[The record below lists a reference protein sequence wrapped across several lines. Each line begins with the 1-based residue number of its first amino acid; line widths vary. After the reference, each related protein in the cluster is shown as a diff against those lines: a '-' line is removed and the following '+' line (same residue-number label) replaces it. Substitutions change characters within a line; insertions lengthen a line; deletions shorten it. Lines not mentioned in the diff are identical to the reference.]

1 MRRSLS
7 PKSSPNR
14 KRQRWSSP
22 EFDEDLNLS
31 QDDIEALDRL
41 ETSYSQKA
49 RSSDEDE
56 TDKSG
61 SSDAVH
67 KDISQNPFD
76 ARNSHVQDPS
86 TSAMIFPAFGF
97 KSAAAIASAST
108 TDTDLSLLSQPS
120 SLPNSPVQEQDFSS
134 WFVPSVPSEI
144 SGFQTAGLV
153 SATSLFSSAK
163 TSSLL
168 TASEGIIAPSLEA
181 LEKARQKMKEW
192 QEEDTDGCSAEEST
206 QPDAMN
212 LFRTASSLTSFTPP
226 ALPALRNVQN
236 VPDTPGTPSPA
247 PFSRPLSKGP
257 TNSSV
262 KSLKTKQQTFKSPLM
277 KPSPLK
283 QSYSPLSNLQN
294 DPQSSKQISDAR
306 LPLVSSPL
314 STGLSTPQFTALSTG
329 FSTPNS
335 KPRTTPAK
343 FVTPFK
349 PGMRPGEPGREKLL
363 QQTKEAD
370 KKLVL
375 SPLPN
380 LKPDTVQTK
389 AQTSPVPKTKTYQ
402 FFDLTKP
409 SNRKTLASSG
419 LVPQR
424 FTAKQLE
431 FPGMSLSELEQIH
444 PRITAYY
451 SFYRK
456 VPSTQYDDPPPFD
469 TVHPDAVMDPLAT
482 FTYLKEAGCSLVTKP
497 WIDNHWGLILW
508 KLAGMTCLEPEKEWD
523 EKERRWCWEEVY
535 RQMLYRYERE
545 INQGVRPPLRL
556 IATQDAPSTSP
567 MVLCVSEI
575 KWTENRLLENGEM
588 YHGCPEL
595 ELTDG
600 WYKIRAQVD
609 APLTRA
615 IQKGTLAIGRKIA
628 IVGARLDSER
638 KDPQEILE
646 AYNSIKLILTG
657 NSTHLAP
664 WHAKLGFQRELPVAT
679 MHSLT
684 RDGGIITVM
693 DLLVVKVYPI
703 AYFQFINTDKGR
715 INNGPLNEKEEMM
728 LRDEWQRRREFE
740 ESKLREDF
748 DKNMRRYHGYTDRLE
763 RKAGN
768 RFQPCEDGPPDH
780 IDDLYDKLEE
790 PEEAGKVISAISPT
804 DAGWLVRRIRKQLE
818 KDQENL
824 MDEIEKE
831 LADICPPRDVRSF
844 RVIVVKDARTQR
856 RPGNRVAQLTVWD
869 VLNVS
874 LSEGRPAGSF
884 EPGERCLVTHL
895 QPTQV
900 SAWMDCAPGAE
911 IYVCTTRNTRWRKL
925 RN

>member
-7 PKSSPNR
+7 PKPSPNR
-14 KRQRWSSP
+14 KRQRLSSP
-22 EFDEDLNLS
+22 NFDEELNLS
-31 QDDIEALDRL
+31 QDELEALDRL
-41 ETSYSQKA
+41 ETCYSQKA
-49 RSSDEDE
+49 RNSDENE
-56 TDKSG
+56 TNKSG
-61 SSDAVH
+61 SMHEGA
-67 KDISQNPFD
+67 SQNPFD
-76 ARNSHVQDPS
+76 SNKPEPS
-86 TSAMIFPAFGF
+86 ISAIFPASGF
-97 KSAAAIASAST
+97 TSAAAIASTST
-108 TDTDLSLLSQPS
+108 TDMDLSPTCQPS
-120 SLPNSPVQEQDFSS
+120 SSNSPIQEQDFSS
-134 WFVPSVPSEI
+134 WFAPGPPI
-144 SGFQTAGLV
+144 KTTAFQTGGLV
-153 SATSLFSSAK
+153 AATSLFSSAK
-163 TSSLL
+163 VPGFS
-168 TASEGIIAPSLEA
+168 TASKGIIAPSSAA

-192 QEEDTDGCSAEEST
+192 QREDTDGLSIEESI
-206 QPDAMN
+206 QPSAME
-212 LFRTASSLTSFTPP
+212 LFRTASSLTPFTPLARP
-226 ALPALRNVQN
+226 ALINVQN
-236 VPDTPGTPSPA
+236 TPDTPGTPSPA

-257 TNSSV
+257 TNAAV
-262 KSLKTKQQTFKSPLM
+262 ASLRTKQQAFKSPLM
-277 KPSPLK
+277 KPSTLK
-283 QSYSPLSNLQN
+283 ESISPIANSKNN
-294 DPQSSKQISDAR
+294 PQSSTQTSRAQH
-306 LPLVSSPL
+306 PLASSPL
-314 STGLSTPQFTALSTG
+314 STSLSTPKLTLLSTR

-335 KPRTTPAK
+335 KVRITPAK

-375 SPLPN
+375 SPSPN
-380 LKPDTVQTK
+380 LRLDTVQTESQASL
-389 AQTSPVPKTKTYQ
+389 AQKPKTHQ

-409 SNRKTLASSG
+409 PNRKTLASSG
-419 LVPQR
+419 FVPQR
-424 FTAKQLE
+424 FTPEELV

-456 VPSTQYDDPPPFD
+456 VPSTQYDDPPPFE
-469 TVHPDAVMDPLAT
+469 TVHADAVMDPMAT
-482 FTYLKEAGCSLVTKP
+482 FKYLKEAGCSLVSKP

-545 INQGVRPPLRL
+545 INQGIRPSLRL

-575 KWTENRLLENGEM
+575 KWTENILLENGEM

-615 IQKGTLAIGRKIA
+615 IRKGTLAIGRKIA
-628 IVGARLDSER
+628 VVGAKLDSER

-646 AYNSIKLILTG
+646 AYNSIKLILAG

-684 RDGGIITVM
+684 RDGGIVAAM
-693 DLLVVKVYPI
+693 DLLIVKVYPI
-703 AYFQFINTDKGR
+703 AYFEFIHTNKGR
-715 INNGPLNEKEEMM
+715 INNGPLNEKEELT

-740 ESKLREDF
+740 ESKLREEF
-748 DKNMRRYHGYTDRLE
+748 DKNTRRYRGYADRLE
-763 RKAGN
+763 CKAGN
-768 RFQPCEDGPPDH
+768 HFRPGEDGPPDC

-790 PEEAGKVISAISPT
+790 PEEAGKVISAISLT
-804 DAGWLVRRIRKQLE
+804 DAGWLVQRIQKQLE

-824 MDEIEKE
+824 MDDIEKE
-831 LADICPPRDVRSF
+831 LAVSHFVIREQFAKTTTPGHLSSKGCP
-844 RVIVVKDARTQR
+844 
-856 RPGNRVAQLTVWD
+856 
-869 VLNVS
+869 
-874 LSEGRPAGSF
+874 
-884 EPGERCLVTHL
+884 
-895 QPTQV
+895 
-900 SAWMDCAPGAE
+900 
-911 IYVCTTRNTRWRKL
+911 
-925 RN
+925 

>member
-7 PKSSPNR
+7 PKPSPNR
-14 KRQRWSSP
+14 KRQRLSSP
-22 EFDEDLNLS
+22 DFDEELNLS
-31 QDDIEALDRL
+31 QDDIEVLDRL

-49 RSSDEDE
+49 RSSDDDE
-56 TDKSG
+56 ADKSG

-67 KDISQNPFD
+67 EDVSQNPFD
-76 ARNSHVQDPS
+76 ARNSNKQDPS
-86 TSAMIFPAFGF
+86 TSTIFPVFGF
-97 KSAAAIASAST
+97 TSAAAIASTST
-108 TDTDLSLLSQPS
+108 ADKDLSPPSQPS
-120 SLPNSPVQEQDFSS
+120 SSPNSPIQEQDFSS
-134 WFVPSVPSEI
+134 WFAPGLPSGT

-153 SATSLFSSAK
+153 SATSLFGSANA
-163 TSSLL
+163 SGFS
-168 TASEGIIAPSLEA
+168 TASKGIIAPSLAA

-192 QEEDTDGCSAEEST
+192 QGDDVDGPLTEEST
-206 QPDAMN
+206 QPKAMD
-212 LFRTASSLTSFTPP
+212 LFRTASSLTKFTPP
-226 ALPALRNVQN
+226 TRPALRSVQN
-236 VPDTPGTPSPA
+236 TPDTPGTPSPA

-257 TNSSV
+257 TNTSV
-262 KSLKTKQQTFKSPLM
+262 ESLKTKQLAFRSPLL

-283 QSYSPLSNLQN
+283 QSLSPLANLQN
-294 DPQSSKQISDAR
+294 DSQSDNQISRAH
-306 LPLVSSPL
+306 PLASSPL
-314 STGLSTPQFTALSTG
+314 STALSTPKSTPLSTG
-329 FSTPNS
+329 FSTPKS
-335 KPRTTPAK
+335 KPRITPAK

-349 PGMRPGEPGREKLL
+349 PGMRPGEPGREKLV
-363 QQTKEAD
+363 QQTKDAD
-370 KKLVL
+370 KKRVL
-375 SPLPN
+375 SPSQN
-380 LKPDTVQTK
+380 SKPDAVQTK
-389 AQTSPVPKTKTYQ
+389 TQASPAQKAKTYQ

-409 SNRKTLASSG
+409 PNRKTLASSG

-424 FTAKQLE
+424 FTPEELE
-431 FPGMSLSELEQIH
+431 FPGMTLAELEQIH

-469 TVHPDAVMDPLAT
+469 TVHADAVMDPLAT
-482 FTYLKEAGCSLVTKP
+482 FKYLKEAGCSLVTKP

-567 MVLCVSEI
+567 MVLCLSEI
-575 KWTENRLLENGEM
+575 KWLENKLLENGEM

-615 IQKGTLAIGRKIA
+615 IRKGTLAIGRKIA

-664 WHAKLGFQRELPVAT
+664 WHAKLGFQKELPVAT

-684 RDGGIITVM
+684 RDGGIIAAM
-693 DLLVVKVYPI
+693 NLLVVKVYPI
-703 AYFQFINTDKGR
+703 AYFEFIHTEKGR
-715 INNGPLNEKEEMM
+715 VNNGPLNEKEEMT

-748 DKNMRRYHGYTDRLE
+748 DKITRRYHGYADRLE

-768 RFQPCEDGPPDH
+768 QFRPGEDGPPDR
-780 IDDLYDKLEE
+780 IDDLYDQLEE
-790 PEEAGKVISAISPT
+790 PEEAKKIISVISPT

-831 LADICPPRDVRSF
+831 LADICPPRDVRNF

-884 EPGERCLVTHL
+884 EPGDHCLVTHL
-895 QPTQV
+895 QPTQC

-911 IYVCTTRNTRWRKL
+911 IYMCTTRNTRWRKL
-925 RN
+925 RS

>member
-7 PKSSPNR
+7 PKPSPNR
-14 KRQRWSSP
+14 KRQRLSSP
-22 EFDEDLNLS
+22 DFDEDLNLS

-41 ETSYSQKA
+41 ETSYSQKV
-49 RSSDEDE
+49 RSSDDDE

-61 SSDAVH
+61 SSDAIGDV
-67 KDISQNPFD
+67 SQNPFD
-76 ARNSHVQDPS
+76 ARNSNKQDSS
-86 TSAMIFPAFGF
+86 TSAIFPVFGF
-97 KSAAAIASAST
+97 TSAAAIASTST
-108 TDTDLSLLSQPS
+108 ADKDLSPPSQPS
-120 SLPNSPVQEQDFSS
+120 SSSNSPIQEDDFSS
-134 WFVPSVPSEI
+134 WFAPGLPSGT

-153 SATSLFSSAK
+153 SATSLFSSANA
-163 TSSLL
+163 SEFS
-168 TASEGIIAPSLEA
+168 TASKGIIVPSLAA

-192 QEEDTDGCSAEEST
+192 QGDDVDGPLAEEST
-206 QPDAMN
+206 QPNATD
-212 LFRTASSLTSFTPP
+212 LFRTASSLTTLTPP
-226 ALPALRNVQN
+226 TRSALRSVQN
-236 VPDTPGTPSPA
+236 TPDTPGTPSPA
-247 PFSRPLSKGP
+247 QFSQPLSKGL
-257 TNSSV
+257 TNTSV
-262 KSLKTKQQTFKSPLM
+262 EGLKTKQLAFRSPLM

-283 QSYSPLSNLQN
+283 QSLSPLANLQN
-294 DPQSSKQISDAR
+294 NSQSGNQISRAH
-306 LPLVSSPL
+306 PLASSPL
-314 STGLSTPQFTALSTG
+314 STALSTPKSTPLSTG
-329 FSTPNS
+329 FSTPKS
-335 KPRTTPAK
+335 KLRTTPAK

-349 PGMRPGEPGREKLL
+349 PGMRPGEPGREKLV
-363 QQTKEAD
+363 QQTKDAD
-370 KKLVL
+370 KKRVL
-375 SPLPN
+375 SPSPN
-380 LKPDTVQTK
+380 SKPDAVQNKIK
-389 AQTSPVPKTKTYQ
+389 ASPAQKAKTYQ

-409 SNRKTLASSG
+409 LNRKTLASSG

-424 FTAKQLE
+424 FTLEELE
-431 FPGMSLSELEQIH
+431 FPGMTLAELEQIH

-456 VPSTQYDDPPPFD
+456 VPSTQYEVPPPFD
-469 TVHPDAVMDPLAT
+469 TVHADAVMDPLAT
-482 FTYLKEAGCSLVTKP
+482 FKYLKEAGCSLVTKP

-508 KLAGMTCLEPEKEWD
+508 KLAGMTCFEPEKEWD

-575 KWTENRLLENGEM
+575 KWLENKLLENGEM

-615 IQKGTLAIGRKIA
+615 IRKGTLAIGRKIA

-684 RDGGIITVM
+684 RDGGIIAAM
-693 DLLVVKVYPI
+693 DLRVVKVYPI
-703 AYFQFINTDKGR
+703 AYFEFIHTEKGR
-715 INNGPLNEKEEMM
+715 INNGPLNEKEEMA

-748 DKNMRRYHGYTDRLE
+748 DKIARRYHGYADRLE

-768 RFQPCEDGPPDH
+768 QFRVGEDGPPDH
-780 IDDLYDKLEE
+780 IDDLYDQLEE
-790 PEEAGKVISAISPT
+790 PEEANKIISAISPT

-831 LADICPPRDVRSF
+831 LADICPPRDVRNF

-856 RPGNRVAQLTVWD
+856 RPGNRLAQLTVWD
-869 VLNVS
+869 VLNVT
-874 LSEGRPAGSF
+874 LSEGKRAGSF
-884 EPGERCLVTHL
+884 ESGDRCLVTHL

-911 IYVCTTRNTRWRKL
+911 IYMCTTRNTRWRKL
-925 RN
+925 RS